1 MDAFF
6 FGKFKVV
13 MVTTPWQISIKLVF
27 SLSLSLSAV
36 PFTALYISIPPG
48 KKQKKSILEKKTT
61 FQRQPKIQK
70 QFECC

>member
-6 FGKFKVV
+6 WEIQSGDGDNSLADIH
-13 MVTTPWQISIKLVF
+13 QIGILSLYLF
-27 SLSLSLSAV
+27 LLSLSLH
-36 PFTALYISIPPG
+36 SIFQSPLV
-48 KKQKKSILEKKTT
+48 KNKKKSILEKKTT